1 MPERSEQRNFQRV
14 KPLRAL
20 EGKLGEQ
27 KVYVVDVSIHGARI
41 AHQVRFEK
49 TEALMLKFDW
59 SGHTISFECRITRT
73 TIEKYSK
80 DPTKM
85 LYHSGIRFTRPLG
98 ESDKTVKEM
107 ISGHI
112 VRVLDE
118 RRSNAKSVP
127 PQTTTFRR
135 TAAHSSGFLQCRFQ
149 NGQWQNIKTQSPVQ
163 PDDGFTISA
172 EEPGDQVALLCRS
185 YEEADQ
191 NGREMIRKLSSISI
205 SQEGGFATRQ
215 FEP

>member
-1 MPERSEQRNFQRV
+1 MSDRAERRRFQRV
-14 KPLRAL
+14 KPLRPL

-27 KVYVVDVSIHGARI
+27 KVFVIDVSIHGARI
-41 AHQVRFEK
+41 AHQMRFEK
-49 TEALMLKFDW
+49 TEALMIKFAW
-59 SGHTISFECRITRT
+59 GGQAMSFECNIMRT

-98 ESDKTVKEM
+98 ASDQVVKEM
-107 ISGHI
+107 IAGHL

-118 RRSNAKSVP
+118 RRSNAKGLP
-127 PQTTTFRR
+127 PETTTFRR
-135 TAAHSSGFLQCRFQ
+135 TAAHSSGFLQCRFVK
-149 NGQWQNIKTQSPVQ
+149 GQWQNIKTQAAVQ
-163 PDDGFTISA
+163 PEDGFTISA
-172 EEPGDQVALLCRS
+172 EEPADQIALLCKT
-185 YEEADQ
+185 YEESDQ
-191 NGREMIRKLSSISI
+191 SGREMIRKLSSISV

>member
-1 MPERSEQRNFQRV
+1 MSEPAERRNFQRV

-20 EGKLGEQ
+20 EGRLGDQ
-27 KVYVVDVSIHGARI
+27 KIYVIDVSIHGARI
-41 AHQVRFEK
+41 AHQIRFEK
-49 TEALMLKFDW
+49 TEGLVLKFDW
-59 SGHTISFECRITRT
+59 SGHAISFECRVTRT

-98 ESDKTVKEM
+98 GSDQTVKEM
-107 ISGHI
+107 IAGHI

-118 RRSNAKSVP
+118 RRANAKGIP
-127 PQTTTFRR
+127 PETTTFRR
-135 TAAHSSGFLQCRFQ
+135 TAAHSSGFLQCRFVK
-149 NGQWQNIKTQSPVQ
+149 GQWQNIKTQSSVQ
-163 PDDGFTISA
+163 PDDGFTVSA
-172 EEPGDQVALLCRS
+172 EEPGDQIALLCKT
-185 YEEADQ
+185 YEEADRD
-191 NGREMIRKLSSISI
+191 GREMIRKLSSISI